1 MPLACLTALL
11 HREVF
16 IDGATEV
23 IPFIQNLGQ
32 NFEYTKMSY
41 SQERYMNYFS
51 QILLHDLTP
60 LSKPLIL
67 SKILIVID
75 EPSIE
80 APEQPDSEDSEGEI
94 KNSSTKQVLT
104 EVMDYSMIA
113 ENLFFRVYEGTVE
126 EDTLIFDQLD

>member
-1 MPLACLTALL
+1 MTLACLTALL
-11 HREVF
+11 NREVF

-80 APEQPDSEDSEGEI
+80 APEPDSEDSEGEN
-94 KNSSTKQVLT
+94 KNSSAKQVLT